1 MTVRRK
7 DSRRIILD
15 ALARRG
21 RANGE
26 NGTPRRRAG
35 TLSEPLLIQM
45 MGALVLI
52 IVPAILLPIF
62 ELNTLVR

>member
-1 MTVRRK
+1 MF
-7 DSRRIILD
+7 SR
-15 ALARRG
+15 AAT
-21 RANGE
+21 NGE

-52 IVPAILLPIF
+52 IVLAILLPIF

>member
-1 MTVRRK
+1 MRGESSSTL
-7 DSRRIILD
+7 SR
-15 ALARRG
+15 AAT
-21 RANGE
+21 NGE

-35 TLSEPLLIQM
+35 TLSEPLLILM